1 MKKKTQK
8 ILGLFLLLT
17 IVFSSLGMAYPKE
30 YYAFEQETGISPKV
44 QAQMDLQQH
53 ALDAYEVLYENLQP
67 KTRSAQVSSYN
78 VVYDEDYGGEYID
91 GDRLVLLLVGRNKEM
106 EEKYSD
112 LCGNSSYIRFADA
125 QYSLNELNG
134 LKPLADE
141 LMLEY
146 GIVSH
151 GVDVRNNRYH
161 IGVIE
166 DDYNIL
172 LADKRIADNLDRLS
186 ITSERIQT
194 SASLY
199 GGDKITNSSGT
210 SYSVCIGGTYKGKKA
225 FVTAGH
231 GNSVGGSMKRS
242 GLQLGVVKYQRANEN
257 PAQTGVSSF
266 GDFAIVEVN
275 GSTYTPT
282 NKVMGETGAGLNV
295 TGVYSS
301 VPVGTTVYKYGSAT
315 KYSWGNVTAT
325 MVTVRPS
332 INQDR
337 NYRFNNMTQCS
348 MKNKSGTHAVNK
360 GDSGGCVY
368 IKSGSTYKI
377 QGSVSCFNSTSSVYS
392 TMYSSPIYYAMDVG
406 FSPYTK

>member
-8 ILGLFLLLT
+8 ILGLLLLLT

-166 DDYNIL
+166 DDYDTL
-172 LADKRIADNLDRLS
+172 LADERLSERLDRFS
-186 ITSERIQT
+186 ITVEEGAQACAS
-194 SASLY
+194 SLY
-199 GGDKITNSSGT
+199 GGDKLRNSNGISF
-210 SYSVCIGGTYKGKKA
+210 SLCIGGTYEGRDCIL
-225 FVTAGH
+225 TCGH
-231 GNSVGGSMKRS
+231 GNEGFPIIYRGSSSTVVGN
-242 GLQLGVVKYQRANEN
+242 VVFQRANQSEI
-257 PAQTGVSSF
+257 PGEPILGL
-266 GDFAIVEVN
+266 GDYAIVQLN
-275 GSTYTPT
+275 SNFTGT
-282 NKVMGETGAGLNV
+282 NKVRNATTLLNIK
-295 TGVYSS
+295 GVYSS
-301 VPVGTTVYKYGSAT
+301 VPVGTTIYKYGAT
-315 KYSWGNVTAT
+315 TGYSSGHVTAIAQT
-325 MVTVRPS
+325 VHYQSKRSDYYVGGLTLSYVTNS
-332 INQDR
+332 
-337 NYRFNNMTQCS
+337 
-348 MKNKSGTHAVNK
+348 SGTAALAE

-368 IKSGSTYKI
+368 IKDGSIYKI
-377 QGSVSCFNSTSSVYS
+377 HGNVTAQFENTGNMYS
-392 TMYSSPIYYAMDVG
+392 TPIYYAQYVG
-406 FSPYTK
+406 FEPDTN